1 MIFCNILDQIS
12 FLQAE
17 ILSQKTNT
25 VGDLTNNGENGLLYS
40 FLDDS
45 QEQNNNFSNFQGNF
59 RKKLKKAMS
68 HDLRRFNS
76 QQIFKSIAENHET
89 EEAEPEKKEEIEENF
104 VFKRKF
110 AVQKENLQV
119 FL

>member
-1 MIFCNILDQIS
+1 M
-12 FLQAE
+12 
-17 ILSQKTNT
+17 SQKTNT

-45 QEQNNNFSNFQGNF
+45 EELNNNFSNFQGNF

-76 QQIFKSIAENHET
+76 QNAFKSIEENHE
-89 EEAEPEKKEEIEENF
+89 ENENEQEKPLKIEDNF
-104 VFKRKF
+104 ILRRKF
-110 AVQKENLQV
+110 AAQKENMQV
-119 FL
+119 FNKFTLFFTKKILFKK